1 MELQKH
7 NAAAKPPSTIMVYV
21 GLDRLGDSLLKLPFV
36 QALRTAY
43 PQAHITWVAG
53 KETTVYASVMAPAV
67 EGLLDEVVEYAGIGK
82 TPLDLFRRP
91 LGGRRFDMIID
102 TQRVLWVSLSL
113 KRIPHEVFISPAG
126 DFLFSTRKPAK
137 GHQRPKTMLGQM
149 LVLLELAT
157 GQPVDPRDSIDLKL
171 DPALFD
177 AAAELLA
184 AGPTYVGLA
193 PGSGGLPK
201 CWPLDN
207 FIQLAKLQAGQG
219 RTPVFLLGPK
229 EIDWL
234 DGLAKAVPQ
243 ALFPLQKKGVEAAHK
258 FAPPFTIALTKRL
271 AVTVS
276 NDSGVG
282 HMVAVGR
289 APLISLFGPTSPE
302 KFPPMTDKLT
312 IIRAQDFGGKAM
324 ALIPVDAVA
333 DAVEAALAAWGS

>member
-1 MELQKH
+1 MEPEKH
-7 NAAAKPPSTIMVYV
+7 NAAAKLPKTIMVYV

-53 KETTVYASVMAPAV
+53 KETSVYASVMAPAV

-82 TPLDLFRRP
+82 TLLDLFRRP

-113 KRIPHEVFISPAG
+113 KRVPHGVFISPAG
-126 DFLFSTRKPAK
+126 DFRFSMRKPPK

-157 GQPVDPRDSIDLKL
+157 GHPVDPRESIDLKL

-177 AAAELLA
+177 AAAELLV
-184 AGPTYVGLA
+184 AGPTYVGIA

-207 FIQLAKLQAGQG
+207 FIQLAKLQAGRG
-219 RTPVFLLGPK
+219 RIPVFILGPK
-229 EIDWL
+229 ETDWL
-234 DGLAKAVPQ
+234 EGLAEAVPE
-243 ALFPLQKKGVEAAHK
+243 AMFPLQREGVEAAHG
-258 FAPPFTIALTKRL
+258 FAPPFTIALTKLL

-276 NDSGVG
+276 NDSGIG

-289 APLISLFGPTSPE
+289 EPLISLFGPTSPE

-312 IIRAQDFGGKAM
+312 IVRAQDFGGEAM
-324 ALIPVDAVA
+324 ALIPVDVVA
-333 DAVEAALAAWGS
+333 EAVEKVLSG